1 MGHRKAFKG
10 ITQSIRNDKASIY
23 KQFVYLEHVI
33 QDEFEYT
40 IIKNNGSEETSIRS
54 LSENDE
60 FKHQKKEAE
69 EKELENLN
77 KLADAAKFST
87 LLNQVIFVAVC
98 QVGLATFVVRDM
110 FGQSS

>member
-1 MGHRKAFKG
+1 MQLQLGEKNKLLSRKLIGHRKAFKG
-10 ITQSIRNDKASIY
+10 ITQSIRNDRASIY

-98 QVGLATFVVRDM
+98 
-110 FGQSS
+110 